1 VRRFLQELFFYVI
14 GLLRYIRLIPACS
27 HDAALLLEKGGSVV
41 ILWLSLL
48 LLLFSS
54 SSSSSSSFSF
64 RSEDGDGKCSRQAH
78 QTDADELEI
87 CATWS
92 PCEKNFSFSFCLRFY
107 RRLLVS
113 WRANFTSVKFGCVCG
128 TCNLRFR
135 IRAFE
140 HQSCPPSSL
149 SSSFAGTTNS
159 FSCSNRHVFGSVV

>member
-54 SSSSSSSFSF
+54 SSSFSF

-107 RRLLVS
+107 HRSLVS

-159 FSCSNRHVFGSVV
+159 FSCSYRHVFGSVV